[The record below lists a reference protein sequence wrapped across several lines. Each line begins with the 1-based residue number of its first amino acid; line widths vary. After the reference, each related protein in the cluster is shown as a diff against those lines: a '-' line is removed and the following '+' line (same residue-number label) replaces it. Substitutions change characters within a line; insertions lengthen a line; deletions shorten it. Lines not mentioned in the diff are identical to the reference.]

1 MIFSA
6 LFSFLGG
13 TAFRMIWGEFS
24 SWLNKA
30 QDHAFELERLKL
42 QEQID
47 DKTHERNL
55 ENLRVQADLGIKT
68 IVTQADNNIRELE
81 VQGWLE
87 AVKGVTKR
95 SGVKW
100 VDAWNAIIRP
110 AVATWA
116 ILMITA
122 SEFAL
127 IVMSENSWMVASAAL
142 GIYLADRTLFKRGK

>member
-13 TAFRMIWGEFS
+13 TAFRMIWGELS

-30 QDHAFELERLKL
+30 QDHKFELERLRL
-42 QEQID
+42 QEEVD
-47 DKTHERNL
+47 SKTHERNL
-55 ENLRVQADLGIKT
+55 ENLRVQSELGIKT
-68 IVTQADNNIRELE
+68 ITVQADNNIRELE

-95 SGVKW
+95 SGIKW
-100 VDAWNAIIRP
+100 IDGWNASIRP

-122 SEFAL
+122 SEMAL
-127 IVMSENSWMVASAAL
+127 LVMSENSWMVASAAL

>member
-1 MIFSA
+1 MFSA

-24 SWLNKA
+24 SWLNKQ
-30 QDHAFELERLKL
+30 QDHAFELERIRL

-47 DKTHERNL
+47 SKIHERNL
-55 ENLRVQADLGIKT
+55 ESLRLQNDLGIKT
-68 IVTQADNNIRELE
+68 ITVQADSAVRQIETTA
-81 VQGWLE
+81 WLE
-87 AVKGVTKR
+87 AVKNTAKK

-100 VDAWNAIIRP
+100 IDGWNAVIRP
-110 AVATWA
+110 LVATWS

-127 IVMSENSWMVASAAL
+127 FVMSENSWMVASAAL

>member
-1 MIFSA
+1 MMFSA

-13 TAFRMIWGEFS
+13 TAFRMIWGEIS

-87 AVKGVTKR
+87 AVKGVSKK